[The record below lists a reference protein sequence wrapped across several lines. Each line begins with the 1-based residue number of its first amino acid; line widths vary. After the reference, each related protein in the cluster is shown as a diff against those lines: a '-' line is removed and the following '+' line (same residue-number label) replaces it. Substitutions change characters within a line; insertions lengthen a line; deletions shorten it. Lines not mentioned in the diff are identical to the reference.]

1 MKIFKLFPLACAAL
15 MMTACGSDNDIEGGA
30 TNPGG
35 DAQYLAVNIVNV
47 GTTPTGRGSSA
58 DPNYKDG
65 TTEEN
70 KINKVRFYFFNSDG
84 SPYTLVGTDETTTG
98 TNVNWLEQK
107 TITPITEGSTGSVD
121 KILNTVLVIKGSTAA
136 APAKMVTVINPGTLN
151 PTTLK
156 SDGVVTLSEL
166 CDGLHDTKFYE
177 TPISGSISDFVMTNS
192 AYLEAGRKV
201 CPSLVSGHVETSDA
215 AAKNNP
221 VDIYVERVAAKVTT
235 ALTDANF
242 EVGTVG
248 TATDWGVGLYKTK
261 DPVYTYGADT
271 KIYAVIEGWGVA
283 DENANAMVVKQ
294 ISNSWTNDNLGINPW
309 NTADYHRCFWESM
322 MPNATGTSIY
332 SNVNHAFNYYKA
344 NITTGI
350 KYTLPNTA
358 AAATEYSDKKEN
370 NMTKFLVAATL
381 KYQDGGVWK
390 NAEVCK
396 YRGVEYLG
404 INNLK
409 EAVATAYNKYYKK
422 VGTDYKELQAADID
436 FSTTRTSTTTTTTLK
451 DYQVVP
457 TLVSTVTEV
466 YQKNNTTGDYD
477 DVTATAKA
485 EIEKFT
491 AEVRTDGKAYYYIPI
506 KHLGSDGS
514 VAECGIVRNHWYQVT
529 LNKIKGLGTPVY
541 KADKIIDPTTPEDN
555 DTYLAA
561 RVNVLQW
568 RVVSQT
574 VDLGK

>member
-1 MKIFKLFPLACAAL
+1 MKISKLFPFACAAL

-47 GTTPTGRGSSA
+47 GTTPTGRGSST
-58 DPNYKDG
+58 DPNYADG
-65 TTEEN
+65 TAAEN
-70 KINKVRFYFFNSDG
+70 QINKVRFYFFNSDG
-84 SPYTLVGTDETTTG
+84 SPYTLVGTGETTTK

-107 TITPITEGSTGSVD
+107 TISKNEGSTGSVD

-156 SDGVVTLSEL
+156 SDGVVSLSEL
-166 CDGLHDTKFYE
+166 CDGLKDTKFYAP
-177 TPISGSISDFVMTNS
+177 TSGSVSDFVMTNS

-201 CPSLVSGHVETSDA
+201 CPSLVSGHVETSDVD
-215 AAKNNP
+215 AKANP

-242 EVGTVG
+242 EVGTA
-248 TATDWGVGLYKTK
+248 ATWGDGLYKTK

-294 ISNSWTNDNLGINPW
+294 ISNSWTNDNLGITPW

-332 SNVNHAFNYYKA
+332 SNVNHTFNNYTA

-358 AAATEYSDKKEN
+358 AAASEYSDKKEN

-422 VGTDYKELQAADID
+422 VGTAYKELEATDID
-436 FSTTRTSTTTTTTLK
+436 FSTTSTTTTLK

-457 TLVSTVTEV
+457 TLASAVTEV
-466 YQKNNTTGDYD
+466 YTKNATGGYD
-477 DVTATAKA
+477 DATAAAKDD
-485 EIEKFT
+485 IEKFT
-491 AEVRTDGKAYYYIPI
+491 AEVRTAGKAYYYIPI
-506 KHLGSDGS
+506 NHLGSVGS

>member
-1 MKIFKLFPLACAAL
+1 MKIFKFFPLACAAL
-15 MMTACGSDNDIEGGA
+15 MMCACSSDDPGEGKG
-30 TNPGG
+30 NPNVAGE
-35 DAQYLAVNIVNV
+35 AQYLAVNIVNV
-47 GTTPTGRGSSA
+47 GTTPTRGSSA
-58 DPNYKDG
+58 DPDYADG
-65 TTEEN
+65 TAAEN
-70 KINKVRFYFFNSDG
+70 QINKVRFYFFNSDG
-84 SPYTLVGTDETTTG
+84 SPYTLVATEETTTG
-98 TNVNWLEQK
+98 TKVNWLEQK
-107 TITPITEGSTGSVD
+107 TTTPITEGTTGSVD

-151 PTTLK
+151 ATTLK
-156 SDGVVTLSEL
+156 SDGAVSLSKL
-166 CDGLHDTKFYE
+166 CDGLKDTKFYE
-177 TPISGSISDFVMTNS
+177 TPISGSVSDFVMTNS

-215 AAKNNP
+215 AAKANP
-221 VDIYVERVAAKVTT
+221 VDIYVERVAAKVST

-242 EVGTVG
+242 EVGT
-248 TATDWGVGLYKTK
+248 AANWGDGLYKTK

-294 ISNSWTNDNLGINPW
+294 ISDSWTNDNLGITPW

-332 SNVNHAFNYYKA
+332 TNVNHAFNDYKA
-344 NITTGI
+344 KIKTGI

-358 AAATEYSDKKEN
+358 VAATDYSNKMEN

-422 VGTDYKELQAADID
+422 VGTAYMELQAADIN
-436 FSTTRTSTTTTTTLK
+436 FSTTTTSTTTTLK

-466 YQKNNTTGDYD
+466 YKKNATGGYD
-477 DVTATAKA
+477 NVTATAKA
-485 EIEKFT
+485 DIEKFT

-506 KHLGSDGS
+506 NHLGSVGS

-529 LNKIKGLGTPVY
+529 LKSIKGLGTPVY
-541 KADKIIDPTTPEDN
+541 DETKTIDPTTPEDN
-555 DTYLAA
+555 NTYLAA

-568 RVVSQT
+568 RVVSQS
-574 VDLGK
+574 VDLGKK

>member
-1 MKIFKLFPLACAAL
+1 MKISKLFPFACAAL

-65 TTEEN
+65 TAEEN
-70 KINKVRFYFFNSDG
+70 KITKVRFYFFNSDG
-84 SPYTLVGTDETTTG
+84 SPYTLVGTDETTTK
-98 TNVNWLEQK
+98 TNVNWLEQN
-107 TITPITEGSTGSVD
+107 TIDPIKPGTTGSVD

-136 APAKMVTVINPGTLN
+136 APAKMVTVINPGTLTT
-151 PTTLK
+151 TTLN

-166 CDGLHDTKFYE
+166 CDGLKDTKFF
-177 TPISGSISDFVMTNS
+177 TPTSSDFVMTNS

-215 AAKNNP
+215 NAKANP
-221 VDIYVERVAAKVTT
+221 VDIYVERVAAKVST

-242 EVGTVG
+242 EVGS
-248 TATDWGVGLYKTK
+248 ATDWGAGLYKTK

-294 ISNSWTNDNLGINPW
+294 ISDSWTNGNLGITPW

-332 SNVNHAFNYYKA
+332 SNVNHAFNDYKA

-358 AAATEYSDKKEN
+358 AAASEYTDKKEN

-381 KYQDGGVWK
+381 KYQDAAGVWK

-466 YQKNNTTGDYD
+466 YTKNATGGYD
-477 DVTATAKA
+477 NVTADAKA
-485 EIEKFT
+485 KIEQFT

-506 KHLGSDGS
+506 KHLGSANS

-529 LNKIKGLGTPVY
+529 LNTIVGLGTPVY
-541 KADKIIDPTTPEDN
+541 DETKTIDPTTPEYN

-574 VDLGK
+574 VDLGKK

>member
-1 MKIFKLFPLACAAL
+1 MKISKLFPFACAAL

-107 TITPITEGSTGSVD
+107 TITPITEGTEGSVD

-156 SDGVVTLSEL
+156 SNGVVSLSEL
-166 CDGLHDTKFYE
+166 CDGLSDNKFYF
-177 TPISGSISDFVMTNS
+177 TPTSGSVSDFVMTNS

-422 VGTDYKELQAADID
+422 VGTAYKELEADDID
-436 FSTTRTSTTTTTTLK
+436 FSTTRTSTTTTLK

-457 TLVSTVTEV
+457 TLASTVTEV
-466 YQKNNTTGDYD
+466 YTKNATGGYD
-477 DVTATAKA
+477 DATAAAKA

-491 AEVRTDGKAYYYIPI
+491 AEVRTNGKAYYYIPI
-506 KHLGSDGS
+506 NHLGSVGS

-529 LNKIKGLGTPVY
+529 LNTIKGLGTPVY
-541 KADKIIDPTTPEDN
+541 DDTKTIDPTTPEDN

-568 RVVSQT
+568 RVVSQK

>member
-15 MMTACGSDNDIEGGA
+15 MMSACSSDDGNGSE
-30 TNPGG
+30 NPNIASE
-35 DAQYLAVNIVNV
+35 AQYLAVNIVNV
-47 GTTPTGRGSSA
+47 GTTPTRGSSA
-58 DPNYKDG
+58 DPNYADG
-65 TTEEN
+65 TDAEN
-70 KINKVRFYFFNSDG
+70 KINKVRFYFFNADG
-84 SPYTLVGTDETTTG
+84 SPYTLVGTEETTTG
-98 TNVNWLEQK
+98 TNVNWLEQN
-107 TITPITEGSTGSVD
+107 TTTPITEGTTSSVD

-151 PTTLK
+151 ATTLK
-156 SDGVVTLSEL
+156 SDGVVSLSEL

-201 CPSLVSGHVETSDA
+201 CPSLVSGHVEKNDVDA
-215 AAKNNP
+215 KKNP
-221 VDIYVERVAAKVTT
+221 VDIYVERVAAKVSTE
-235 ALTDANF
+235 LTDANF
-242 EVGTVG
+242 EVGT
-248 TATDWGVGLYKTK
+248 AANWGAGLYKTK
-261 DPVYTYGADT
+261 DPVYTYGANT
-271 KIYAVIEGWGVA
+271 KIYAVIDGWGVA
-283 DENANAMVVKQ
+283 DENGNAMVVKQ
-294 ISNSWTNDNLGINPW
+294 ISDSWTNDNLGINPW

-332 SNVNHAFNYYKA
+332 SNVNHTFNDYKA
-344 NITTGI
+344 NIKTGI

-381 KYQDGGVWK
+381 KYQDAAGAWH

-404 INNLK
+404 IENLK

-422 VGTDYKELQAADID
+422 VGTDYKELQASDID
-436 FSTTRTSTTTTTTLK
+436 FSTTTTSTTTTLK

-457 TLVSTVTEV
+457 TLVSTVTKV
-466 YQKNNTTGDYD
+466 YKKNATGGYD

-485 EIEKFT
+485 DIEQFT
-491 AEVRTDGKAYYYIPI
+491 ADVRKDGKVYYYIPI
-506 KHLGSDGS
+506 NHLGSTGS
-514 VAECGIVRNHWYQVT
+514 VAECGIVRNHWYKVT
-529 LNKIKGLGTPVY
+529 LNSITGLGTPVY
-541 KADKIIDPTTPEDN
+541 DKDKTIDPTTPKDEN
-555 DTYLAA
+555 TYLAA

-568 RVVSQT
+568 RVVSQK

>member
-15 MMTACGSDNDIEGGA
+15 MMSACGSDNDIEGGA
-30 TNPGG
+30 TNPAG

-84 SPYTLVGTDETTTG
+84 SPYTLVGTAETTTA
-98 TNVNWLEQK
+98 TNVNWLEQN
-107 TITPITEGSTGSVD
+107 TIDPIKPGTESSVD

-136 APAKMVTVINPGTLN
+136 APAKMVTVINPGTLTA
-151 PTTLK
+151 TTLN
-156 SDGVVTLSEL
+156 SDGVVSLSEL
-166 CDGLHDTKFYE
+166 CDGLNDTKFYAP
-177 TPISGSISDFVMTNS
+177 TSGSVSDFVMTNS

-201 CPSLVSGHVETSDA
+201 CPSLVSGHVETSDVN
-215 AAKNNP
+215 AKANP
-221 VDIYVERVAAKVTT
+221 VDIYVERVAAKVST

-242 EVGTVG
+242 EVGT
-248 TATDWGVGLYKTK
+248 AANWGDGLYKTK

-294 ISNSWTNDNLGINPW
+294 ISDSWTNDNLGINPW

-322 MPNATGTSIY
+322 KPNATGTSIY
-332 SNVNHAFNYYKA
+332 SNVNHPFKDYKA

-358 AAATEYSDKKEN
+358 AAASEYSNPMEN

-422 VGTDYKELQAADID
+422 VGTAYKELEATDID
-436 FSTTRTSTTTTTTLK
+436 FSTTSTTTTLK

-457 TLVSTVTEV
+457 TLASAVTEV
-466 YQKNNTTGDYD
+466 YTKNATGGYD
-477 DVTATAKA
+477 NATAAAKA
-485 EIEKFT
+485 DIEQFT
-491 AEVRTDGKAYYYIPI
+491 AEVRTGGKAYYYIPI
-506 KHLGSDGS
+506 NHLGSDGS

-541 KADKIIDPTTPEDN
+541 DVTKIIDPTTPEYN

-568 RVVSQT
+568 RVVSQS

>member
-15 MMTACGSDNDIEGGA
+15 MMSACSSDDGNGSE
-30 TNPGG
+30 NPNIASE
-35 DAQYLAVNIVNV
+35 AQYLAVNIVNV
-47 GTTPTGRGSSA
+47 GTTPTRSSST
-58 DPNYKDG
+58 DPNYADG
-65 TTEEN
+65 TDAEN
-70 KINKVRFYFFNSDG
+70 KINKVRFYFFNADG
-84 SPYTLVGTDETTTG
+84 SPYKLVDTSGETNDGTG
-98 TNVNWLEQK
+98 VNWLEQK
-107 TITPITEGSTGSVD
+107 TTTPITEGSTGSVD
-121 KILNTVLVIKGSTAA
+121 KILKTVLVIKGSTAA
-136 APAKMVTVINPGTLN
+136 APAKMVTVINPGTLTT
-151 PTTLK
+151 TTLK
-156 SDGVVTLSEL
+156 SDGVVSLSEL
-166 CDGLHDTKFYE
+166 CDGLNDTKFF
-177 TPISGSISDFVMTNS
+177 TPTSSDFVMTNS

-201 CPSLVSGHVETSDA
+201 CPSLVSGHVETSETDA
-215 AAKNNP
+215 TDNP
-221 VDIYVERVAAKVTT
+221 VDIYVERVAAKVST

-242 EVGTVG
+242 EVGTA
-248 TATDWGVGLYKTK
+248 ATWGEGLYKTK

-283 DENANAMVVKQ
+283 DENAKAMVVKQ
-294 ISNSWTNDNLGINPW
+294 ISDSWTNGNLGITPW

-358 AAATEYSDKKEN
+358 AAATEYSDKMEN

-381 KYQDGGVWK
+381 KYQDAAGAWK

-404 INNLK
+404 IDNLK

-422 VGTDYKELQAADID
+422 VGTAYKELQAADID
-436 FSTTRTSTTTTTTLK
+436 FSTTSTITK

-466 YQKNNTTGDYD
+466 YKKNATGGYD
-477 DVTATAKA
+477 DVTTVAKA
-485 EIEKFT
+485 DIEQFT
-491 AEVRTDGKAYYYIPI
+491 ADVRKDGKVYYYIPI
-506 KHLGSDGS
+506 NHLGSAGS
-514 VAECGIVRNHWYQVT
+514 VAECGIVRNHWYKVT
-529 LNKIKGLGTPVY
+529 LKTITGLGTPVY
-541 KADKIIDPTTPEDN
+541 DESKTIDPTTPKDEH
-555 DTYLAA
+555 TYLAA

-568 RVVSQT
+568 RVVSQK

>member
-47 GTTPTGRGSSA
+47 GTTPTGRGSST
-58 DPNYKDG
+58 DPDYANG
-65 TTEEN
+65 TDAEN
-70 KINKVRFYFFNSDG
+70 QINKVRFYFFNADG
-84 SPYTLVGTDETTTG
+84 SPYKLVDTSGETNDGTG
-98 TNVNWLEQK
+98 VNWLEQK
-107 TITPITEGSTGSVD
+107 TITPIKDGSASSVD

-151 PTTLK
+151 TTTLK

-221 VDIYVERVAAKVTT
+221 VDIYVERVAAKVSTD
-235 ALTDANF
+235 LTDANF
-242 EVGTVG
+242 EVGT
-248 TATDWGVGLYKTK
+248 DGLYKTK
-261 DPVYTYGADT
+261 DPVYTYGANT
-271 KIYAVIEGWGVA
+271 KIYAVIDGWGVA
-283 DENANAMVVKQ
+283 DENGKAMVVKQ
-294 ISNSWTNDNLGINPW
+294 ISDSWTNDNIGINPW

-332 SNVNHAFNYYKA
+332 SNVNHAFKDYKA
-344 NITTGI
+344 NIKTGI

-358 AAATEYSDKKEN
+358 AAATEYTDKKEN

-381 KYQDGGVWK
+381 KYQDAAGAWQ

-404 INNLK
+404 IDNLK

-422 VGTDYKELQAADID
+422 VGTDYKELQASDID
-436 FSTTRTSTTTTTTLK
+436 FSTTRTSTTTTLK

-466 YQKNNTTGDYD
+466 YQKNKTTGGYD
-477 DVTATAKA
+477 DVTAAAKA

-506 KHLGSDGS
+506 NHLGSVGS
-514 VAECGIVRNHWYQVT
+514 VAECGIVRNHWYKVT
-529 LNKIKGLGTPVY
+529 LNTIKGLGTPVY
-541 KADKIIDPTTPEDN
+541 DENKKIDPTTPEDN

>member
-15 MMTACGSDNDIEGGA
+15 MMSACSSDDPGEGKG
-30 TNPGG
+30 NPNVAGE
-35 DAQYLAVNIVNV
+35 AQYLAVNIVNV
-47 GTTPTGRGSSA
+47 GAAPTRGSSA
-58 DPNYKDG
+58 DPDYANG
-65 TTEEN
+65 NAEEN

-84 SPYTLVGTDETTTG
+84 SPYKLVDTSGETNDGTE
-98 TNVNWLEQK
+98 VNWLEQK
-107 TITPITEGSTGSVD
+107 TIDASTEGTTGSVD

-136 APAKMVTVINPGTLN
+136 APAKMVTVINPGTLT
-151 PTTLK
+151 PATLK
-156 SDGVVTLSEL
+156 SDGVVSLSEL
-166 CDGLHDTKFYE
+166 CDGLKDTKFYN
-177 TPISGSISDFVMTNS
+177 TVTLSDFVMTNS

-201 CPSLVSGHVETSDA
+201 CPSLVSGHVETSESDA
-215 AAKNNP
+215 TTNP
-221 VDIYVERVAAKVTT
+221 VDIYVERVAAKVST
-235 ALTDANF
+235 ALEDAKF
-242 EVGTVG
+242 EAG
-248 TATDWGVGLYKTK
+248 TAANWGDGLYKTK
-261 DPVYTYGADT
+261 DAVYTYGNNT
-271 KIYAVIEGWGVA
+271 KIYAVIDGWGVA
-283 DENANAMVVKQ
+283 DENEKAMVVKQ
-294 ISNSWTNDNLGINPW
+294 ISDSWTNDKLGITPW

-332 SNVNHAFNYYKA
+332 SNVNHTFNDYKA
-344 NITTGI
+344 NIKTGI

-381 KYQDGGVWK
+381 KYQDATGAWQ

-422 VGTDYKELQAADID
+422 VGSDYKELQAADID
-436 FSTTRTSTTTTTTLK
+436 FSTTRTSTTTTTLK

-466 YQKNNTTGDYD
+466 YKKNATGGYD
-477 DVTATAKA
+477 EVTATAKA
-485 EIEKFT
+485 DIEQFT
-491 AEVRTDGKAYYYIPI
+491 ADVRKNGKVYYYIPI
-506 KHLGSDGS
+506 NHLGSTGS
-514 VAECGIVRNHWYQVT
+514 VAECGIVRNHWYKVT
-529 LNKIKGLGTPVY
+529 LNSIKGLGTPVY
-541 KADKIIDPTTPEDN
+541 NENKKIDPTTPKDEN
-555 DTYLAA
+555 TYLAA

-568 RVVSQT
+568 RVVSQK

>member
-1 MKIFKLFPLACAAL
+1 MKIFKLFPLACATL
-15 MMTACGSDNDIEGGA
+15 MMSACSSDNDIEGGS
-30 TNPGG
+30 TNPAG

-84 SPYTLVGTDETTTG
+84 SPYTLVGTAETTTA
-98 TNVNWLEQK
+98 TNVNWLEQN
-107 TITPITEGSTGSVD
+107 TIDPIKPGTEGSVD

-151 PTTLK
+151 TTTLK
-156 SDGVVTLSEL
+156 SDGVVSLSEL
-166 CDGLHDTKFYE
+166 CDGLKDTKFYAP
-177 TPISGSISDFVMTNS
+177 TSGSVSDFVMTNS

-201 CPSLVSGHVETSDA
+201 CPSLVSGHVETSDVD
-215 AAKNNP
+215 AKANP
-221 VDIYVERVAAKVTT
+221 VDIYVERVAAKVST

-242 EVGTVG
+242 EVGTA
-248 TATDWGVGLYKTK
+248 ATWGDGLYKTK

-294 ISNSWTNDNLGINPW
+294 ISDSWTNDNLGITPW

-322 MPNATGTSIY
+322 KPNATGTSIY
-332 SNVNHAFNYYKA
+332 SNVNHAFNDYKA

-358 AAATEYSDKKEN
+358 AAASEYSNKKEN

-422 VGTDYKELQAADID
+422 VGTAYKELEATDID
-436 FSTTRTSTTTTTTLK
+436 FSTTSTTTTLK

-457 TLVSTVTEV
+457 TLASAVTEV
-466 YQKNNTTGDYD
+466 YTKNATGGYD
-477 DVTATAKA
+477 DATAAAKDD
-485 EIEKFT
+485 IEKFT

-506 KHLGSDGS
+506 YHLGSTNS
-514 VAECGIVRNHWYQVT
+514 VAEYGVVRNHWYQVT
-529 LNKIKGLGTPVY
+529 LNKINGLGTPVY
-541 KADKIIDPTTPEDN
+541 KADKTIDPTTPEYN

-568 RVVSQT
+568 RVVSQK

>member
-30 TNPGG
+30 TKPGG

-47 GTTPTGRGSSA
+47 GTTPTGRGSST
-58 DPNYKDG
+58 DPNYADG

-70 KINKVRFYFFNSDG
+70 KISKVRFYFFNSDG
-84 SPYTLVGTDETTTG
+84 SPYTLVGTEETTTK

-107 TITPITEGSTGSVD
+107 TISTAEGSTGSVD

-136 APAKMVTVINPGTLN
+136 APAKMVTVINPETLN
-151 PTTLK
+151 TATLK
-156 SDGVVTLSEL
+156 SDGVVSLSDL
-166 CDGLHDTKFYE
+166 CDGLNDTKFYV
-177 TPISGSISDFVMTNS
+177 TTTGTVSDFVMTNS

-201 CPSLVSGHVETSDA
+201 CPSLVSGHVETSETNA
-215 AAKNNP
+215 TANP
-221 VDIYVERVAAKVTT
+221 VDIYVERVAAKVSTE
-235 ALTDANF
+235 LVDANF
-242 EVGTVG
+242 EVGT
-248 TATDWGVGLYKTK
+248 AADWGVGLYKTK

-283 DENANAMVVKQ
+283 DENEKAMIVKQ
-294 ISNSWTNDNLGINPW
+294 ISDSWTDANLGITTW

-322 MPNATGTSIY
+322 MTNATGTSIY

-344 NITTGI
+344 NIKTGI

-358 AAATEYSDKKEN
+358 AAATEYTDKKEN

-381 KYQDGGVWK
+381 KYQDATGTWK

-404 INNLK
+404 IDNLK

-422 VGTDYKELQAADID
+422 DGTDYKELQATDID
-436 FSTTRTSTTTTTTLK
+436 FSTTSTTTLK

-457 TLVSTVTEV
+457 TLVSTVTKV
-466 YQKNNTTGDYD
+466 YQKNKTTGGYD
-477 DVTATAKA
+477 DVTAAAKA

-491 AEVRTDGKAYYYIPI
+491 AEVRKDGKAYYYIPI
-506 KHLGSDGS
+506 NHLGSANS
-514 VAECGIVRNHWYQVT
+514 VAECGVVRNHWYKVT
-529 LNKIKGLGTPVY
+529 LNSIKGLGTPVY
-541 KADKIIDPTTPEDN
+541 DESKTIDPTTPKDEN
-555 DTYLAA
+555 TYLAA

-574 VDLGK
+574 VDLGKK

>member
-1 MKIFKLFPLACAAL
+1 MKISKLFPFACAAL

-84 SPYTLVGTDETTTG
+84 SPYTLVGTDETTTK

-107 TITPITEGSTGSVD
+107 TISTEEGSTGSVD

-156 SDGVVTLSEL
+156 SDGVVSLSEL
-166 CDGLHDTKFYE
+166 CDGLSDTKFYAP
-177 TPISGSISDFVMTNS
+177 TSGSVSDFVMTNS

-215 AAKNNP
+215 AATANP
-221 VDIYVERVAAKVTT
+221 VDIYVERVAAKVST

-242 EVGTVG
+242 EGG
-248 TATDWGVGLYKTK
+248 TAAPWGDGLYKTK

-294 ISNSWTNDNLGINPW
+294 ISNSWTNDKLGITPW

-332 SNVNHAFNYYKA
+332 SNVNHAFKDYKA

-358 AAATEYSDKKEN
+358 AAASEYSDKKEN

-422 VGTDYKELQAADID
+422 VGTDYKVLEATDID
-436 FSTTRTSTTTTTTLK
+436 FSTTSTTTTLK

-457 TLVSTVTEV
+457 TLASAVTEV
-466 YQKNNTTGDYD
+466 YTKNATGGYD
-477 DVTATAKA
+477 DATAAAKDD
-485 EIEKFT
+485 IETFT

-506 KHLGSDGS
+506 NHLGSVGS

-529 LNKIKGLGTPVY
+529 LNTIVGLGTPVY
-541 KADKIIDPTTPEDN
+541 DETKTIDPTTPEDN

-574 VDLGK
+574 VDLGKK

>member
-1 MKIFKLFPLACAAL
+1 MKISKLFPFACAAL

-58 DPNYKDG
+58 DPNYADG
-65 TTEEN
+65 TAAEN
-70 KINKVRFYFFNSDG
+70 QIKKVRFYFFNADG
-84 SPYTLVGTDETTTG
+84 SPYKLVGTEQTTTR
-98 TNVNWLEQK
+98 TDVNWLEQK
-107 TITPITEGSTGSVD
+107 TIEPITEGTEGSVD
-121 KILNTVLVIKGSTAA
+121 KILKTVLVIKGSTAA

-166 CDGLHDTKFYE
+166 CDGLKDTKFYV
-177 TPISGSISDFVMTNS
+177 TPTSGSVSDFVMTNS

-201 CPSLVSGHVETSDA
+201 CPSLVSGHVETTETDA
-215 AAKNNP
+215 TDNP
-221 VDIYVERVAAKVTT
+221 VDIYVERVAAKVST

-242 EVGTVG
+242 EVGT
-248 TATDWGVGLYKTK
+248 TATWGEGLYKTK

-294 ISNSWTNDNLGINPW
+294 ISNSWTNDNLGITPW

-332 SNVNHAFNYYKA
+332 SNVNHTFNYYTA

-358 AAATEYSDKKEN
+358 AAAADYSDKKEN

-381 KYQDGGVWK
+381 KYQDATGAWK

-422 VGTDYKELQAADID
+422 VGTDYKELQATDID
-436 FSTTRTSTTTTTTLK
+436 FSTTTTSTTTLK

-466 YQKNNTTGDYD
+466 YTKNATGGYD
-477 DVTATAKA
+477 NVTATAKA

-506 KHLGSDGS
+506 NHLGSVGS
-514 VAECGIVRNHWYQVT
+514 VAECGVVRNHWYQVT
-529 LNKIKGLGTPVY
+529 LNTIKGLGTPVY
-541 KADKIIDPTTPEDN
+541 DADKTIDPTTPEDN

-568 RVVSQT
+568 RVVSQS

>member
-1 MKIFKLFPLACAAL
+1 MKISKLFPFACAAL

-107 TITPITEGSTGSVD
+107 TITPITEGTEGSVD

-156 SDGVVTLSEL
+156 SNGVVSLSEL
-166 CDGLHDTKFYE
+166 CDGLKDTKFYV
-177 TPISGSISDFVMTNS
+177 TPTSGSVSDFVMTNS

-201 CPSLVSGHVETSDA
+201 CPSLVSGHVETSETDA
-215 AAKNNP
+215 TDNP
-221 VDIYVERVAAKVTT
+221 VDIYVERVAAKVST

-242 EVGTVG
+242 EVGS
-248 TATDWGVGLYKTK
+248 ATDWGAGLYKTK

-322 MPNATGTSIY
+322 KPNATGTSIY

-404 INNLK
+404 IDNLK

-422 VGTDYKELQAADID
+422 VGTDYKELQAADIN
-436 FSTTRTSTTTTTTLK
+436 FSTTTTSTTTTLK

-466 YQKNNTTGDYD
+466 YEKNATGGYD
-477 DVTATAKA
+477 NVTATAKA

-491 AEVRTDGKAYYYIPI
+491 AEVRTNGKAYYYIPI
-506 KHLGSDGS
+506 NHLGSVGS

-529 LNKIKGLGTPVY
+529 LNTIKGLGTPVY
-541 KADKIIDPTTPEDN
+541 DDTKTIDPTTPEDN

-568 RVVSQT
+568 RVVSQK

>member
-15 MMTACGSDNDIEGGA
+15 MMSACGSDNDIEGGS
-30 TNPGG
+30 TNPAG

-84 SPYTLVGTDETTTG
+84 SPYTLVGTAETTTA
-98 TNVNWLEQK
+98 TNVNWLEQN
-107 TITPITEGSTGSVD
+107 TIDPIKPGTESSVD

-136 APAKMVTVINPGTLN
+136 APAKMVTVINPGTLTA
-151 PTTLK
+151 TTLN
-156 SDGVVTLSEL
+156 SDGVVSLSEL
-166 CDGLHDTKFYE
+166 CDGLNDTKFYAP
-177 TPISGSISDFVMTNS
+177 TSGSVSDFVMTNS

-201 CPSLVSGHVETSDA
+201 CPSLVSGHVETSDVN
-215 AAKNNP
+215 AKANP
-221 VDIYVERVAAKVTT
+221 VDIYVERVAAKVST

-242 EVGTVG
+242 EVGT
-248 TATDWGVGLYKTK
+248 AANWGNGLYKTK

-294 ISNSWTNDNLGINPW
+294 ISDSWTNDNLGINPW

-322 MPNATGTSIY
+322 KPNATGTSIY
-332 SNVNHAFNYYKA
+332 SNVNHPFKDYKA

-358 AAATEYSDKKEN
+358 AAASEYSNPMEN

-422 VGTDYKELQAADID
+422 VGTDYKELEATDID
-436 FSTTRTSTTTTTTLK
+436 FSTTSTTTTLK

-457 TLVSTVTEV
+457 TLASAVTEV
-466 YQKNNTTGDYD
+466 YTKNATGGYD
-477 DVTATAKA
+477 NATAAAKA
-485 EIEKFT
+485 DIEKFT
-491 AEVRTDGKAYYYIPI
+491 AEVRTGGKAYYYIPI
-506 KHLGSDGS
+506 NHLGSDGS

-541 KADKIIDPTTPEDN
+541 DVTKIIDPTTPEYN
-555 DTYLAA
+555 ETYLAA

-568 RVVSQT
+568 RVVSQS

>member
-1 MKIFKLFPLACAAL
+1 MKIFKFFPLACAAL
-15 MMTACGSDNDIEGGA
+15 MMSACSSDDPSNGGEKPNIA
-30 TNPGG
+30 SE
-35 DAQYLAVNIVNV
+35 AQYLAVNIVNV
-47 GTTPTGRGSSA
+47 GTTPTRGSSA
-58 DPNYKDG
+58 DPNYADG
-65 TTEEN
+65 TAEEN

-84 SPYTLVGTDETTTG
+84 SPYTLVGTEETTTG
-98 TNVNWLEQK
+98 TNVNWLEQN
-107 TITPITEGSTGSVD
+107 TTTPITEGTTGSVD
-121 KILNTVLVIKGSTAA
+121 KILKTVLVIKGSTAA
-136 APAKMVTVINPGTLN
+136 APAKMVTVINPGTLTA
-151 PTTLK
+151 TTLN
-156 SDGVVTLSEL
+156 SDGVVSLSEL
-166 CDGLHDTKFYE
+166 CDGLNDTKFF
-177 TPISGSISDFVMTNS
+177 TPTSSDFVMTNS

-215 AAKNNP
+215 AATANP
-221 VDIYVERVAAKVTT
+221 VDIYVERVAAKVST

-242 EVGTVG
+242 EVGTA
-248 TATDWGVGLYKTK
+248 ATWGDGLYKTK

-283 DENANAMVVKQ
+283 DENEKAMVVKQ

-332 SNVNHAFNYYKA
+332 TNVNHAFNDYKA

-358 AAATEYSDKKEN
+358 AAAADYSDKKEN

-422 VGTDYKELQAADID
+422 VGTDFKELQAADIN
-436 FSTTRTSTTTTTTLK
+436 FSTTRTSTTTTLK

-466 YQKNNTTGDYD
+466 YQKKATGGYE

-485 EIEKFT
+485 DIEQFT
-491 AEVRTDGKAYYYIPI
+491 AEVRTGGKAYYYIPI
-506 KHLGSDGS
+506 NHLGSVGS
-514 VAECGIVRNHWYQVT
+514 VAECGIVRNHWYKVT
-529 LNKIKGLGTPVY
+529 LNAIVGLGTPVY
-541 KADKIIDPTTPEDN
+541 DADKIIDPTTPEDN

-568 RVVSQT
+568 RVVSQK